1 MSDPTQQPVRI
12 YQCLHH
18 GPSRIDPEGEIT
30 VHELRTEEQP
40 QIEISTNMLSS
51 DSSRRAFLTK
61 IMAGAAA
68 ATTLAVA
75 PKAAFAATGK
85 MSHVG
90 AGFPASDAAIL
101 NYALTLEHLETAFYE
116 RAAMSVRGGGS
127 YVRRLINVLRF
138 DEEQHVAGL
147 TAALRQGGYKPVAA
161 APKYNFP
168 MTAFDSRKGFLG
180 FAALL
185 EDTGVHAYH
194 GQVPNIKTPAL
205 LVTAAQI
212 ATVEARHTGAMRAL
226 LQQNPTDG
234 PFDKGSTMQQIL
246 AIAGPLIGK

>member
-1 MSDPTQQPVRI
+1 MHEFNSDDQT
-12 YQCLHH
+12 
-18 GPSRIDPEGEIT
+18 
-30 VHELRTEEQP
+30 
-40 QIEISTNMLSS
+40 QIEVSPETLSN
-51 DSSRRAFLTK
+51 DSSRRVFLTK
-61 IMAGAAA
+61 LMAGAAA

-75 PKAAFAATGK
+75 PKAVFASTGK
-85 MSHVG
+85 MNHVG
-90 AGFPASDAAIL
+90 AGFPAGDAAIL

-116 RAAMSVRGGGS
+116 KASMSVRGGA

-138 DEEQHVAGL
+138 DEQQHVAGL
-147 TAALRQGGYKPVAA
+147 TAALKSGGYKPVTAA
-161 APKYNFP
+161 MKYNFP
-168 MTAFDSRKGFLG
+168 AGTFGSRKGFLS
-180 FAALL
+180 FASVL

-212 ATVEARHTGAMRAL
+212 ATVEARHTGAIRAL

-234 PFDKGSTMQQIL
+234 AFDRGSTMAQVL